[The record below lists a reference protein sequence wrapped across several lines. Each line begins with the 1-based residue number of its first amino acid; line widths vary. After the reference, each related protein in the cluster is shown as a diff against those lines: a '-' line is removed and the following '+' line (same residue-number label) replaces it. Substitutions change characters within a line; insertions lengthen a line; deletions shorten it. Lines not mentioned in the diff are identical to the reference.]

1 MRKFVQFAAALLA
14 FAIPG
19 TAMAQHHGDRG
30 GWSGSHDAPRGHD
43 RDYRPARHSVPTYD
57 HDRGYRSYDSRYR
70 GNAHRDERR
79 DRYERRYQKRRD
91 RKSIRLNSS
100 H

>member
-43 RDYRPARHSVPTYD
+43 RDYRPIRHSAPTYG
-57 HDRGYRSYDSRYR
+57 HDRGYRSYDPYYR
-70 GNAHRDERR
+70 GNAHRFERR
-79 DRYERRYQKRRD
+79 DQYERRYQKR
-91 RKSIRLNSS
+91 
-100 H
+100 